1 MGDEAAMMTEGFYEL
16 IAYGLTRWFLGPPY
30 DPAGNEVDPRIFTD
44 GVPVSVH
51 SSLTIPVRELGDKVD
66 FNFCAFDMVV
76 TPRAFNVELEKLV
89 GSAIQRIPVTVEGEG
104 DRFEILNICESVL
117 CLDESR
123 TEHVMK
129 WTADDGRPDK
139 IGKYRMIIGM
149 KIDPAAAEG
158 HHIFR
163 VAGWY
168 LALIVSEEVKRFFE
182 AWNISGLEYRRV
194 D

>member
-1 MGDEAAMMTEGFYEL
+1 
-16 IAYGLTRWFLGPPY
+16 LGPPY
-30 DPAGNEVDPRIFTD
+30 DPAGNEVDPRIFTK
-44 GVPVSVH
+44 GAPVSVQPP
-51 SSLTIPVRELGDKVD
+51 LTIPVRELGDKVD

-104 DRFEILNICESVL
+104 DRFEILNICESVQ
-117 CLDESR
+117 CLDELR
-123 TEHVMK
+123 TGEIIR
-129 WTADDGRPDK
+129 WTVEDGRPDR
-139 IGKYRMIIGM
+139 IGDYHIIRGLR
-149 KIDPAAAEG
+149 IDPAAAQG

-163 VAGWY
+163 VAGWS

-182 AWNISGLEYRRV
+182 AWNISGLEYRQV